1 MFGLKK
7 KEKQGDQPVDA
18 HIETMPEIF
27 YGGQD
32 PLVYRTS
39 PQPTKVEA
47 SRSTSSIPTPL
58 KAPQKPPPIS
68 PSQPLPQPIAPSSPS
83 FFHQKWV
90 WISASVV
97 LIFVIGGIIWYYIQ
111 QARPKKQS
119 VRPGQ
124 ISLSTR
130 TAPLPTPPQPPPLP
144 APPPEEAVPTTTP
157 ARSGGAIDFPRL
169 ALVDSS
175 DLDGDELTDV
185 EEELFGTDTG
195 MWDSDGDSYY
205 DGQEVLNL
213 YNPKGTAP
221 IKLIDSGL
229 IREYRNPTS
238 GYHLY
243 YPKAW
248 QLDSV
253 SEDNAQVIITGTTG
267 DFIEIR
273 AVPRESGDTFERWF
287 AVNAPRQKITDLETV
302 ANRFGV
308 SLKVR
313 TDKLVA
319 YIEDTAHILV
329 VSYHP
334 LDSGPI
340 TFRHIMQLIIQSI
353 RPSTFSSSVLLPTT
367 TSTP

>member
-7 KEKQGDQPVDA
+7 KEKQEDQPVDA

-27 YGGQD
+27 YGGHD

-39 PQPTKVEA
+39 PQPTKVETP
-47 SRSTSSIPTPL
+47 RPQTLPSIPPS
-58 KAPQKPPPIS
+58 APRQT
-68 PSQPLPQPIAPSSPS
+68 LPYPSSQAPTMPSVPPSSS
-83 FFHQKWV
+83 FFSKKWV

-111 QARPKKQS
+111 QARPGKQP

-130 TAPLPTPPQPPPLP
+130 TAPLPTPPQPPPP
-144 APPPEEAVPTTTP
+144 SAPPPEETVPTTTP
-157 ARSGGAIDFPRL
+157 ARPGGLIDFPRL

-195 MWDSDGDSYY
+195 IWDSDGDSYY

-273 AVPRESGDTFERWF
+273 SVPREAGDTFERWF

-319 YIEDTAHILV
+319 YVEDTAHILV
-329 VSYHP
+329 MTYHP
-334 LDSGPI
+334 FDSGPI
-340 TFRHIMQLIIQSI
+340 RFRHIMQLIIQSI
-353 RPSTFSSSVLLPTT
+353 QPSTFSSSVLFPAA